1 MRELRQHP
9 AAGIAADLT
18 EIAAA
23 RGKAESRRRD
33 DRLVGIAWHLSD
45 RREAP
50 FGDRTASVQ
59 ISLSGAPARRH
70 IHKVVV
76 PGKAGTQGQA
86 TEACN
91 PGFRL
96 SPE

>member
-33 DRLVGIAWHLSD
+33 NRLVRWQL
-45 RREAP
+45 RNRP
-50 FGDRTASVQ
+50 QKT
-59 ISLSGAPARRH
+59 
-70 IHKVVV
+70 
-76 PGKAGTQGQA
+76 
-86 TEACN
+86 
-91 PGFRL
+91 L
-96 SPE
+96 SP